1 MASPDD
7 IRDLPEEFE
16 LSDEMLEGI
25 SGGELNKL
33 QQGYLDALIRDYKG
47 KGMTADDL
55 IAWMQKTGEGHYE
68 VNPNGI
74 WRWDDGIP
82 QDVMSELIEYVTQ
95 HW

>member
-1 MASPDD
+1 MASLDD
-7 IRDLPEEFE
+7 IRDLPEESE

-25 SGGELNKL
+25 SGGELNRL

-55 IAWMQKTGEGHYE
+55 IAWMKKTGEGHYE

-74 WRWDDGIP
+74 WRWNDGIP
-82 QDVMSELIEYVTQ
+82 QDVMDELVEYVTQ